1 MLRYLESDGPAEL
14 ATKAEELLNAG
25 WVILHIARLN
35 DGTCSAW
42 MGIPGVSAPHYG
54 TSSVG

>member
-35 DGTCSAW
+35 DGTCYAW

>member
-35 DGTCSAW
+35 DGTCYAW
-42 MGIPGVSAPHYG
+42 MGIPGVSAPHHG

>member
-14 ATKAEELLNAG
+14 ATKVEELLNSG

-35 DGTCSAW
+35 DGTCYSW
-42 MGIPGVSAPHYG
+42 MGIPGISAPHYG
-54 TSSVG
+54 TSNVG